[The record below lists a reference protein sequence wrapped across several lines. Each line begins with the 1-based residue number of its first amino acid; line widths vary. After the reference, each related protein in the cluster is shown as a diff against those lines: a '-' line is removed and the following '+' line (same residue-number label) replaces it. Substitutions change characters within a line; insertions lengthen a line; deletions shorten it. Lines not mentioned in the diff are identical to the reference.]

1 MYKQTQLNATILTN
15 RSTGHTQAHAQEDEL
30 ATGTS
35 QSLLVPSILNA
46 ATGPS
51 ELNKFMTGLKGM
63 VVLRGALDSSNYR
76 LSSLLLSILTIGSID
91 VERVAKLFKHNA
103 LRKERNCLSDEKGRV
118 LFRAA
123 QNLRFLIN
131 VKMELRGKI
140 FDLADHTDIKR
151 SF

>member
-1 MYKQTQLNATILTN
+1 
-15 RSTGHTQAHAQEDEL
+15 
-30 ATGTS
+30 
-35 QSLLVPSILNA
+35 
-46 ATGPS
+46 
-51 ELNKFMTGLKGM
+51 MTGLKGM

-123 QNLRFLIN
+123 QNLRFLIKVN
-131 VKMELRGKI
+131 MELRGKI